1 MIEPQKKDVAPPDL
15 KRFRGYFITGLL
27 VLGPV
32 MVTFWIIIN
41 LFIVMDSLLGRPI
54 QYLLGEIIGIPFFE
68 QQIIYG
74 IGFITLILLIIA
86 TGWFSRQYLGDRLVK
101 LVNKWFEHIP
111 LVNKVYS
118 AVLQIS
124 QALLGG
130 QREVF
135 KYAVIIEYPKEHV
148 YSIGFVTQ
156 DTRGAPQDAVAED
169 VISIF
174 VPTTPNPTSGYL
186 LFVPKKDVAFLNMSV
201 EEALK
206 LIISAGALVGRGG
219 GGSRDAARR
228 LGIRMHPLHDDDVRP
243 PFRRED
249 EM

>member
-1 MIEPQKKDVAPPDL
+1 MADQEIKEVQVTDF
-15 KRFRGYFITGLL
+15 KRLRGYFITGLL

-32 MVTFWIIIN
+32 MITLWIIVN
-41 LFIVMDSLLGRPI
+41 LFILMDSLLGRPI
-54 QYLLGEIIGIPFFE
+54 QYLLGDLIGIPFFE
-68 QQIIYG
+68 TQIIYG
-74 IGFITLILLIIA
+74 LGFITLILLVMA
-86 TGWFSRQYLGDRLVK
+86 TGWLSRLYLGNRLVQ
-101 LVNKWFEHIP
+101 LLNKWFDKIP

-130 QREVF
+130 QKEVF
-135 KYAVIIEYPKEHV
+135 KYAVMIEYPRREM

-156 DTRGAPQDAVAED
+156 DTKGAPQDAVAED
-169 VISIF
+169 VISVFI
-174 VPTTPNPTSGYL
+174 PTTPNPTSGYL

-206 LIISAGALVGRGG
+206 LIISAGALVGRAG
-219 GGSRDAARR
+219 GGSRDAARK
-228 LGIRMHPLHDDDVRP
+228 LGIRLHPLHDDELRA
-243 PFRRED
+243 PFNRED